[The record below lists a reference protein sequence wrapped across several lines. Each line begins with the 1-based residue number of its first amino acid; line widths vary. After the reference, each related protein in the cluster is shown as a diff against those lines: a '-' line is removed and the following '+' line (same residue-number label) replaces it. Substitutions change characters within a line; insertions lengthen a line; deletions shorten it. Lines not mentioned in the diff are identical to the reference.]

1 MRITQR
7 LRYLVYSIHM
17 VYIHF
22 RCEVIFGKLLLQV
35 LKCVFSY
42 VLVFFLLSVFFYS
55 VQKRHGILT
64 FRFVSVCERLLC
76 TLCVVQCSINLFHLV
91 ILFGFDKKKKRIN
104 NKTHCQLQG
113 WNSFCPNQERN
124 VALDK
129 ESSISFFNFLVLM
142 VLFFS
147 CYWYRFC
154 VLLFFCL

>member
-42 VLVFFLLSVFFYS
+42 VLVFFFYFLSLS
-55 VQKRHGILT
+55 VQKRHGIST

-91 ILFGFDKKKKRIN
+91 ILFGFDKRRKKKKNQQQKPITNCKDGIHFALIRKEMSLSIRN
-104 NKTHCQLQG
+104 HRFF
-113 WNSFCPNQERN
+113 FC
-124 VALDK
+124 
-129 ESSISFFNFLVLM
+129 FNFLVLM
-142 VLFFS
+142 VL
-147 CYWYRFC
+147 CRFC
-154 VLLFFCL
+154 WLLFFCL